1 MRILTFLTGAA
12 LGYVLGARAGREKY
26 EAIRS
31 KASELWDDPRTQEQ
45 VSKVTSAVEEKA
57 PQAAAFVKEKSPQ
70 VASFVKEKA
79 PQVADKVRETTAK
92 VAGTA

>member
-1 MRILTFLTGAA
+1 MRILTFLAGAA

-45 VSKVTSAVEEKA
+45 VSRVTSAVEEKA
-57 PQAAAFVKEKSPQ
+57 PQVASYVKEKSPH
-70 VASFVKEKA
+70 VAER
-79 PQVADKVRETTAK
+79 VREAASKVSKQGADTA
-92 VAGTA
+92 